1 MKGKRTRSVGTLTK
15 GFGLR
20 LKKLRESRGLSQ
32 KQLSDLI
39 GADVVQIS
47 RYERAQVL
55 PALETAAALA
65 HILRVSADELWLGV
79 DATKPQQEEPPIGNL
94 RLYQRFRE
102 AEALPLKDREA
113 IILLVDGVLAQRN
126 IEAQID
132 KRRRA

>member
-1 MKGKRTRSVGTLTK
+1 VGTLTK

-32 KQLSDLI
+32 KQLADLV

-47 RYERAQVL
+47 RYERVQVV

-65 HILRVSADELWLGV
+65 QILKVSADELWLGI
-79 DATKPQQEEPPIGNL
+79 DATKPQEEPPIGDL

-102 AEALPLKDREA
+102 AEGLPHKDREA

>member
-1 MKGKRTRSVGTLTK
+1 MKGKRTRSVGSLTK
-15 GFGLR
+15 GFGGR
-20 LKKLRESRGLSQ
+20 LKRLRESRTLSQ
-32 KQLSDLI
+32 KQLADLI

-47 RYERAQVL
+47 RYERGQVL

-65 HILRVSADELWLGV
+65 HTLQVSADELWLGL
-79 DATKPQQEEPPIGNL
+79 DPAKPQEEPRIGDL

-102 AEALPLKDREA
+102 AEGLPPKDREA

>member
-47 RYERAQVL
+47 RYERTLVL
-55 PALETAAALA
+55 PALESAAALA
-65 HILRVSADELWLGV
+65 RILKVSADELWLGI
-79 DATKPQQEEPPIGNL
+79 DASKPQEEPPIGNL

>member
-1 MKGKRTRSVGTLTK
+1 MGTLTK

-47 RYERAQVL
+47 RYERTLVL

-65 HILRVSADELWLGV
+65 RILKVSADELWLGI
-79 DATKPQQEEPPIGNL
+79 DASKPQEEPPIGNL

>member
-1 MKGKRTRSVGTLTK
+1 MGPLTK
-15 GFGLR
+15 GFGPR
-20 LKKLRESRGLSQ
+20 LKHLRESRGLSQ
-32 KQLSDLI
+32 KQLADLV
-39 GADVVQIS
+39 GADVVQVS

-55 PALETAAALA
+55 PALETAASLARALK
-65 HILRVSADELWLGV
+65 VSADELWLGV
-79 DATKPQQEEPPIGNL
+79 DKPQEDPPIADL

-102 AEALPLKDREA
+102 AEGLPHKDREA